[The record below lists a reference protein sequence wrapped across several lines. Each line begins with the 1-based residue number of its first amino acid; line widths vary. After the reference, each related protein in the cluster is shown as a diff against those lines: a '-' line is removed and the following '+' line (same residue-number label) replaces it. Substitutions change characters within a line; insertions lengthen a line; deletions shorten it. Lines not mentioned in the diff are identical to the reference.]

1 MIIAEGTNR
10 VRVTNDLTVHAGVV
24 AIRAACRKIGS
35 LELKNCEIPASSEPC
50 PRCFGA
56 MYWAR
61 ASDAAHAGF
70 DDSRIYGEI
79 SQPHTE
85 RSVPIIPLMREQ
97 ALEPFRAWAVKSDKI
112 PY

>member
-1 MIIAEGTNR
+1 M
-10 VRVTNDLTVHAGVV
+10 
-24 AIRAACRKIGS
+24 
-35 LELKNCEIPASSEPC
+35 
-50 PRCFGA
+50 
-56 MYWAR
+56 
-61 ASDAAHAGF
+61 
-70 DDSRIYGEI
+70 YGEI